1 MKNILIGTTALCAVG
16 LMVGTAVAAEKIKL
30 GLGGY
35 WRAQMQFGSQDD
47 NSTTDRG
54 FRDHGFG
61 SEGEV
66 YFKGKTT
73 LDNGIT
79 FGVMVQL
86 EAETSA
92 DQMDNNYIYSS
103 GSFGRVEYGETWGP
117 SLLMSYGGVGEKNH
131 TGDFASFNP
140 SVALNGLGL
149 RSYGGSSG
157 VNGLPTEKMAYY
169 SPRMSGFQ
177 AGISYAPEPR
187 VAGSNG
193 ARDSEVGGQQ
203 GSEMVD
209 MAVNYTGNLGGA
221 KVGAFAS
228 YFDSETEAAAV
239 GAVAAADVSGHGL
252 GAQVSMNGFKIG
264 ARYVNIEDIGGAGND
279 RTTWRIGADYGMGPW
294 SVGAT
299 YMVAQQDFTG
309 ASDDETTYW
318 SVGANYAVGPGI
330 SLYGGVVN
338 YDYDDSTNALASE
351 GDNMYG
357 ILGSKIS
364 F

>member
-1 MKNILIGTTALCAVG
+1 
-16 LMVGTAVAAEKIKL
+16 MVSTAVAADKIKL

-35 WRAQMQFGSQDD
+35 WRAQAQFGDQDS
-47 NSTTDRG
+47 NAATDPGTRG
-54 FRDHGFG
+54 HGFG

-66 YFKGKTT
+66 YFRGKTT

-79 FGVMVQL
+79 FGVAIDL
-86 EAETSA
+86 EAETSP

-103 GSFGRVEYGETWGP
+103 GTFGRVVYGETWGP

-140 SVALNGLGL
+140 ATHLNGLGL
-149 RSYGGSSG
+149 ISYGGGAG
-157 VNGLPTEKMAYY
+157 VSATPSEKLAYY

-177 AGISYAPEPR
+177 AGVSYAPEPR
-187 VAGSNG
+187 VANANG
-193 ARDSEVGGQQ
+193 AKDSEVGGGV
-203 GSEMVD
+203 GSEMID
-209 MAVNYTGNLGGA
+209 MAVNYSGNMGGA
-221 KVGAFAS
+221 KVGAFVS

-239 GAVAAADVSGHGL
+239 GGVAAADVSGHGL

-264 ARYVNIEDIGGAGND
+264 ARYVNIEDINGAGND
-279 RTTWRIGADYGMGPW
+279 RTNWRVGIDYGMGPW
-294 SVGAT
+294 SLGAT
-299 YMVAQQDFTG
+299 YQVAEQDITATTG
-309 ASDDETTYW
+309 DETTYW

-330 SLYGGVVN
+330 SFYGGVVN
-338 YDYDDSTNALASE
+338 YYYDDSTNALASE